1 MVERGP
7 FRSAWREGRQAAR
20 EVDRFLMG
28 SKRVAAMSRR
38 AAFTN
43 RPGGR
48 MVERG
53 PFRSAWREGRQAA
66 REVDRFLMGSSELP
80 R

>member
-1 MVERGP
+1 
-7 FRSAWREGRQAAR
+7 
-20 EVDRFLMG
+20 
-28 SKRVAAMSRR
+28 MSRR

-48 MVERG
+48 LVERG
-53 PFRSAWREGRQAA
+53 PLRPAEREGRQAA

>member
-1 MVERGP
+1 
-7 FRSAWREGRQAAR
+7 
-20 EVDRFLMG
+20 
-28 SKRVAAMSRR
+28 MSRR

-48 MVERG
+48 LVERG
-53 PFRSAWREGRQAA
+53 PLRPAEREGRQAA
-66 REVDRFLMGSSELP
+66 REVGRCLMDGMELL

>member
-1 MVERGP
+1 
-7 FRSAWREGRQAAR
+7 
-20 EVDRFLMG
+20 
-28 SKRVAAMSRR
+28 MSRR

-43 RPGGR
+43 RPGGQT
-48 MVERG
+48 VERG
-53 PFRSAWREGRQAA
+53 PFRSAWCEGRQAA